1 MLVCRTHLAGVSS
14 KRSESHCFHH
24 LRQRS
29 TPAPTSVKRSPPGC
43 DAGQSAEP
51 LSFRDGIF
59 ASLLQN
65 WLFQTNEWSPKPG
78 IPGLMPRETKATP
91 AVWPCWASPL
101 LAINAFE
108 VLPVTLSQ
116 EGPSQTFQFFHAVV
130 STCPFFPRTFLGSG
144 HPNSQ
149 KLCLG
154 TKHGGKRK
162 GSGRKG
168 AREGRQGWG

>member
-1 MLVCRTHLAGVSS
+1 MS

-24 LRQRS
+24 LGQRS

-43 DAGQSAEP
+43 DAGRSAEP

-65 WLFQTNEWSPKPG
+65 WLFQTNEWSPKLG
-78 IPGLMPRETKATP
+78 VPGLMPRETKATP
-91 AVWPCWASPL
+91 AVWPCRASPL

-108 VLPVTLSQ
+108 VLPFTLSQ
-116 EGPSQTFQFFHAVV
+116 ECPSQMFQFFHAVV